1 MRPLRQ
7 ERSTQPAVTIHQEA
21 VICLTKLSE
30 RNSVEDEVKPGRRPW
45 VQVASG
51 SVTLNGVMNR
61 RELLRGI
68 GALPFIVASCSR
80 REREPMAAQNEDKIK
95 STGIR
100 MPTIFA
106 AHGAPILLDDAIW
119 MGELAAWA
127 KAMPKPR
134 SILMVSAHWE
144 ERPTTLGATQ
154 PVPLVYDFYG
164 FPEKYFQTKYPA
176 PGAPELAT
184 RVRDLLRARDIAV
197 TDDPRRGLDHGA
209 YVPLVA
215 MYPGADVPVLQV
227 SMPGL
232 DAQELF
238 KLGQALAPLR
248 DEGVLIF
255 GSGFLTHNMRYA
267 FRPGIPDWARDF
279 DSWAEGALSR
289 FEVDAL
295 IDFEKRAPAA
305 RLALPTWEHY
315 APVLVA
321 AGAVGDERPRTTF
334 PITGWWMD
342 GAFTKRS
349 VQFG

>member
-1 MRPLRQ
+1 M
-7 ERSTQPAVTIHQEA
+7 TT
-21 VICLTKLSE
+21 
-30 RNSVEDEVKPGRRPW
+30 
-45 VQVASG
+45 
-51 SVTLNGVMNR
+51 
-61 RELLRGI
+61 
-68 GALPFIVASCSR
+68 
-80 REREPMAAQNEDKIK
+80 QNEDKTK
-95 STGIR
+95 TSRTR
-100 MPTIFA
+100 MPAIFA
-106 AHGAPILLDDAIW
+106 AHGAPMLLEDTVW
-119 MGELAAWA
+119 MSELAAWA
-127 KAMPKPR
+127 KAMPKPK

-164 FPEKYFQTKYPA
+164 FPEKYYQTAYRA
-176 PGAPELAT
+176 PGAPELAN
-184 RVRDLLRARDIAV
+184 RVRDRLRARDIAV
-197 TDDPRRGLDHGA
+197 TDDPKRGLDHGA
-209 YVPLVA
+209 YVPLMA
-215 MYPGADVPVLQV
+215 MYPNADVPVLQV

-248 DEGVLIF
+248 DESVLIF

-267 FRPGIPDWARDF
+267 FRPGTPEWAREF

-289 FEVDAL
+289 FDVDAL

-305 RLALPTWEHY
+305 RIALPTWEHY

-321 AGAVGDERPRTTF
+321 AGAAADERPRTTF
-334 PITGWWMD
+334 PITGWWMN